1 MSEEYTR
8 RGRNWLTAMGVLF
21 LVVAAVTLVRDI
33 IIWSP
38 DFVVEFFFNS
48 EINAQ
53 KVSLGAIVF
62 GASMIAIGFGKK
74 NIHARW
80 SLSGVYSKV
89 CD

>member
-1 MSEEYTR
+1 MSEEYPR

-21 LVVAAVTLVRDI
+21 LVVATVTLVRDI

-48 EINAQ
+48 ENNAQ

-62 GASMIAIGFGKK
+62 ASSMIAIGFGKK
-74 NIHARW
+74 NIQAR
-80 SLSGVYSKV
+80 
-89 CD
+89 